1 MNNQPERISFAEW
14 DARFD
19 CDAAQLTADIPYLK
33 PLANYV
39 AEGDSRLS
47 RLKFD
52 PAPATLWLWNF
63 LLSEDERLE
72 DSVKRGKKLVGTMK
86 DLGTVPVMAYSL
98 DNLTAFYPDGAWWI
112 PCIMEANATALKAA
126 DNLGINESF
135 CPVRAMVGAM
145 ATGSDFPVPE
155 LLICG
160 VGATCDDFSALA
172 QFLNGLGHPIHW
184 WELPY
189 RRTPEP
195 GESSIDLPGG
205 ITVPS
210 ALLEFVKGELIGI
223 RALLESHAGTTLTDE
238 MLAEGIADANNTRR
252 ILRDIREIVFTS
264 SQLLLAPMELLIAE
278 MFILHYC
285 SDKDECLRVLEAV
298 LKLVTAR
305 QQDFPDC
312 THGRTFWVNPPAD
325 IKAMNVFENCGLR
338 LCGTDFMF
346 THSLDPIATDVAPL
360 DALARSVLAD
370 PMIGPTGDR
379 AQRIISECR
388 RWKAEA
394 VVVSRIPGASH
405 CAFEGGIIKEMV
417 AEELDIPVIEL
428 EIPPVCDALEQ
439 SIKTRL
445 EALSETIKS
454 RRRQQ

>member
-1 MNNQPERISFAEW
+1 MSKQPERISVSEW

-19 CDAAQLTADIPYLK
+19 SEVAQLPADIPYLK
-33 PLANYV
+33 RLAEYV
-39 AEGDSRLS
+39 AEGDARLS
-47 RLKFD
+47 RLALD

-63 LLSEDERLE
+63 LLSEDDRLR
-72 DSVKRGKKLVGTMK
+72 DALNDGKKLVGTMK

-98 DNLTAFYPDGAWWI
+98 ENLTAFYPDGAWWI
-112 PCIMEANATALKAA
+112 PCIMEANATALTAA

-145 ATGSDFPVPE
+145 TTGTDFPVPE

-189 RRTPEP
+189 RRSPDQGEP
-195 GESSIDLPGG
+195 SIDLPGG
-205 ITVPS
+205 VTAPS
-210 ALLEFVKGELIGI
+210 SLLDFVKGELSGI
-223 RALLESHAGTTLTDE
+223 KTILESYAGTELTDE
-238 MLAEGIADANNTRR
+238 MLSCGITEANRAR
-252 ILRDIREIVFTS
+252 HLLREIREMVFTS
-264 SQLLLAPMELLIAE
+264 SKLLLSPMELLVAE
-278 MFILHYC
+278 MLIIHYC
-285 SDKDECLRVLEAV
+285 SDKDECIRVLAALLE
-298 LKLVTAR
+298 LVKERANV
-305 QQDFPDC
+305 FPDC
-312 THGRTFWVNPPAD
+312 THGRAFWVNPPAD
-325 IKAMNVFENCGLR
+325 IKAMNVFEDCGLR

-346 THSLDPIATDVAPL
+346 THALDPIATDVPPL

-370 PMIGPTGDR
+370 PMIGPSSER
-379 AQRIISECR
+379 ARRIISECR
-388 RWKAEA
+388 RWNAEA

-405 CAFEGGIIKEMV
+405 CAFEGSIIKEMV

-439 SIKTRL
+439 SIRTRL
-445 EALSETIKS
+445 EALSETMQS
-454 RRRQQ
+454 RRCQ